1 MLQHQNTNK
10 QKVNKVD
17 IKAAGH
23 VEIFL
28 LSKDTGKR
36 GKGTLFAHDGQAIL
50 LGGSPHIYYPS
61 SLAFFGGR
69 FGLG

>member
-1 MLQHQNTNK
+1 MWRYS
-10 QKVNKVD
+10 
-17 IKAAGH
+17 
-23 VEIFL
+23 F
-28 LSKDTGKR
+28 LSKGTGKR
-36 GKGTLFAHDGQAIL
+36 VKGTLFAHDGQAIL